1 MLVGCPKCKTRY
13 RINSENMGNGEVLL
27 RCGKC
32 HGIFRLAGKKAAPDA
47 RPDEISTPG
56 TGKRIKVL
64 LANESPTFCLA
75 VKKILEN
82 EPLLDVFA
90 CNDGK
95 SALAAI
101 EEMLPDV
108 VVIDVALPL
117 MYGFEVC
124 EAVRKNPVTAS
135 VKIILI
141 AAIYDKTRYKREPLS
156 LYGADDYIEKHHIPD
171 SLAAKIFRL
180 ASERDPVQGVAAG
193 KIPTERDPREVAWEV
208 SEQEMVE
215 QENRRMEIMQDEERE
230 TRAAATPRDG
240 EAHDKAR
247 RLARLIVSDIA
258 LYNQELVEEGIRN
271 DTFHTL
277 LEEDIREGRK
287 LYEQRIP
294 AGIRN
299 GTSYLEE
306 AFETFVTKK
315 KRETEMVPE
324 PGECGG

>member
-1 MLVGCPKCKTRY
+1 MLVECPKCKTRY
-13 RINSENMGNGEVLL
+13 RIDSEKMGNGEVLL

-32 HGIFRLAGKKAAPDA
+32 RGIFRLSGKTTALAVRSA
-47 RPDEISTPG
+47 EASGPG

-64 LANESPTFCLA
+64 LANESPDFCRA

-82 EPLLDVFA
+82 EPLFDVHT

-95 SALAAI
+95 SALTAI

-108 VVIDVALPL
+108 VVLDVALPL

-124 EAVRKNPVTAS
+124 EAVRKNPAMAT

-171 SLAAKIFRL
+171 SLAAKIYRL
-180 ASERDPVQGVAAG
+180 ASALDHGRGVASPKIPAERD
-193 KIPTERDPREVAWEV
+193 DREF
-208 SEQEMVE
+208 SEQEMAE
-215 QENRRMEIMQDEERE
+215 QENRRMEIILDEQRG
-230 TRAAATPRDG
+230 TGTAAAPQDA

-247 RLARLIVSDIA
+247 RLARLIVTDIA
-258 LYNQELVEEGIRN
+258 LYNQDLVEEGIRN
-271 DTFHTL
+271 DSFYTL
-277 LEEDIREGRK
+277 LDEDIREGRK
-287 LYEQRIP
+287 LYEQRVS

-299 GTSYLEE
+299 GTSYLDE
-306 AFETFVTKK
+306 AFEMFVANK
-315 KRETEMVPE
+315 KRETEMVRE